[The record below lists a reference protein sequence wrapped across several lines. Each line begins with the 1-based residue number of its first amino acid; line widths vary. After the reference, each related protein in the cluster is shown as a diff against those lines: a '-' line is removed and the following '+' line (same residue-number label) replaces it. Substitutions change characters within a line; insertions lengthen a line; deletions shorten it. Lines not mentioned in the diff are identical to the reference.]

1 MYIVDSSHLEEDLS
15 YVMHT
20 VLDIKNTTDSEP
32 LKLDKWEVKPK
43 TEENDPNA
51 YQDWV
56 FPGLAKDHMKTVE
69 RLVFNFCVLISLI
82 VKYFSF
88 SEYPIPLIKIHLNF
102 RFYSTLTKSEIRALY
117 EKYRLDFELFGYKPD
132 LFISFGMSDETTPA
146 YDS

>member
-69 RLVFNFCVLISLI
+69 RLVFNVYVLISLI
-82 VKYFSF
+82 VKIFVF
-88 SEYPIPLIKIHLNF
+88 LIPNSI
-102 RFYSTLTKSEIRALY
+102 
-117 EKYRLDFELFGYKPD
+117 D
-132 LFISFGMSDETTPA
+132 
-146 YDS
+146 

>member
-43 TEENDPNA
+43 TEENEGEAINS

-56 FPGLAKDHMKTVE
+56 FPGLAKDHMKVVE
-69 RLVFNFCVLISLI
+69 RLVFNFYIFISLI
-82 VKYFSF
+82 V
-88 SEYPIPLIKIHLNF
+88 EIF
-102 RFYSTLTKSEIRALY
+102 RFRNTQ
-117 EKYRLDFELFGYKPD
+117 FH
-132 LFISFGMSDETTPA
+132 
-146 YDS
+146 

>member
-82 VKYFSF
+82 VKIFF
-88 SEYPIPLIKIHLNF
+88 VFGIPNSI
-102 RFYSTLTKSEIRALY
+102 
-117 EKYRLDFELFGYKPD
+117 D
-132 LFISFGMSDETTPA
+132 
-146 YDS
+146 

>member
-1 MYIVDSSHLEEDLS
+1 
-15 YVMHT
+15 MHT

-43 TEENDPNA
+43 TEENEGEAINS

-56 FPGLAKDHMKTVE
+56 FPGLAKDHMRVVE
-69 RLVFNFCVLISLI
+69 
-82 VKYFSF
+82 
-88 SEYPIPLIKIHLNF
+88 

-132 LFISFGMSDETTPA
+132 LFISFGMGDETTPA

>member
-82 VKYFSF
+82 VKINPIYFSF
-88 SEYPIPLIKIHLNF
+88 SEYPIPFEFQVLFNVNKI
-102 RFYSTLTKSEIRALY
+102 
-117 EKYRLDFELFGYKPD
+117 
-132 LFISFGMSDETTPA
+132 
-146 YDS
+146 

>member
-69 RLVFNFCVLISLI
+69 RLVFNVYVLISLI
-82 VKYFSF
+82 VKIF
-88 SEYPIPLIKIHLNF
+88 SEYPIPLINIHLNF

>member
-51 YQDWV
+51 YQDLV

-69 RLVFNFCVLISLI
+69 RLVFNFYVLISLI

-88 SEYPIPLIKIHLNF
+88 SEYPIPLINIHLNF

>member
-1 MYIVDSSHLEEDLS
+1 
-15 YVMHT
+15 MHT
-20 VLDIKNTTDSEP
+20 VLDIKNATDSEP

-56 FPGLAKDHMKTVE
+56 YPGLAKDHMRTVE
-69 RLVFNFCVLISLI
+69 
-82 VKYFSF
+82 
-88 SEYPIPLIKIHLNF
+88 

-132 LFISFGMSDETTPA
+132 LFISFGMRDETTPA